1 MKEKGLRGTRI
12 TKHTEFS
19 LILIIIALFIIFAAF
34 SDSFLTEYNMM
45 NLLKQCSII
54 GVIAICA
61 TFVIITGG
69 IDLSCGSVVGMSSL
83 TAALCMTQFEFS
95 IPMAAILAILVGGVC
110 GLYNGF
116 IIHEFKVPPFIAT
129 LGSMTIIRGL
139 IKVISEAKTIAGLP
153 EEFSDFSSSSFLG
166 IPNLTWVWVAV
177 IILGFFIL
185 KFTRFGRNLYVI
197 GSGQEVAR
205 LSGINLRSNTYAVYI
220 VAGLLCGLAGVLLTS
235 RSNSSVPTAGEG
247 YEMNA
252 IAATVIGGASLS
264 GAKGSVWGTVL
275 STVLMMLVDNGGIQI
290 GIDPFIME
298 ISSGVLITI
307 AVVLDQFRNKKQAN

>member
-1 MKEKGLRGTRI
+1 MKEKILKGNRL
-12 TKHTEFS
+12 TKYTEFS
-19 LILIIIALFIIFAAF
+19 LILIIIALFVVF
-34 SDSFLTEYNMM
+34 SVFSNSFFTEYNML

-54 GVIAICA
+54 GIIAICA

-83 TAALCMTQFEFS
+83 TVALCMTEFELP
-95 IPMAAILAILVGGVC
+95 IPVAVLLAILVGGIC
-110 GLYNGF
+110 GLYNGI

-153 EEFSDFSSSSFLG
+153 AEFSDFSSSSFLG
-166 IPNLTWVWVAV
+166 IPNLTWIWIII

-205 LSGINLRSNTYAVYI
+205 LSGVSLRKNTYAVYI
-220 VAGLLCGLAGVLLTS
+220 VAGLLCGLAGVLLAS
-235 RSNSSVPTAGEG
+235 RSNSSVPTAGQG

-275 STVLMMLVDNGGIQI
+275 GTVLMMLVDNGGIQI

-298 ISSGVLITI
+298 ITSGVLITI
-307 AVVLDQFRNKKQAN
+307 AVIVDQFRNKKQSK

>member
-1 MKEKGLRGTRI
+1 MKEKGFKVSRL

-19 LILIIIALFIIFAAF
+19 LILIIIALFIVF
-34 SDSFLTEYNMM
+34 SVFSNSFLTEYNLM

-69 IDLSCGSVVGMSSL
+69 IDLSCGAVVGMSSL
-83 TAALCMTQFEFS
+83 MVALGMTQFALP
-95 IPMAAILAILVGGVC
+95 IPIAILLAILVGGVC
-110 GLYNGF
+110 GLYNGV

-153 EEFSDFSSSSFLG
+153 EEFSNFSSSSFLG
-166 IPNLTWVWVAV
+166 IPNLTWIWAV
-177 IILGFFIL
+177 VIVLGFLIL

-205 LSGINLRSNTYAVYI
+205 LSGINIRKTTYAVYI
-220 VAGLLCGLAGVLLTS
+220 VAGILCGLAGVLLAS
-235 RSNSSVPTAGEG
+235 RSNSSVPTAGQG

-264 GAKGSVWGTVL
+264 GAKGSVWGTML
-275 STVLMMLVDNGGIQI
+275 GTILMMLVDNGGIQI

-307 AVVLDQFRNKKQAN
+307 AVILDQFRNKKQAH

>member
-1 MKEKGLRGTRI
+1 MKEKGFKVSRL

-19 LILIIIALFIIFAAF
+19 LILIIIALFIVF
-34 SDSFLTEYNMM
+34 SVFSSSFLTEYNLM

-83 TAALCMTQFEFS
+83 MVALGMTQFALP
-95 IPMAAILAILVGGVC
+95 IPIAILLAILVGGAC
-110 GLYNGF
+110 GLYNGV

-153 EEFSDFSSSSFLG
+153 EEFSNFSSSSFLG
-166 IPNLTWVWVAV
+166 IPNLTWIWAV
-177 IILGFFIL
+177 VIVLGFLIL

-205 LSGINLRSNTYAVYI
+205 LSGINIRKTTYAVYI
-220 VAGLLCGLAGVLLTS
+220 VAGLLCGLAGVLLAS
-235 RSNSSVPTAGEG
+235 RANSSVPTAGQG

-264 GAKGSVWGTVL
+264 GAKGSVWGTML
-275 STVLMMLVDNGGIQI
+275 GTILMMLVDNGGIQI

-307 AVVLDQFRNKKQAN
+307 AVIIDQFRNKKQAN